1 MPNNQN
7 NWIRNIFI
15 NCIPAGVLIWA
26 LSILTASYF
35 NMAKN
40 VDAAFISSLVT
51 TVLASYGITRVEANK
66 NKNKNISSS
75 CKCDKSLNTKNKESD
90 DF

>member
-1 MPNNQN
+1 MTNNEN
-7 NWIRNIFI
+7 SWIRNILVNFV
-15 NCIPAGVLIWA
+15 PAGVLVWA
-26 LSILTASYF
+26 LSVLTASYF

-51 TVLASYGITRVEANK
+51 TVLASYGISRVEAGKDKKKMN
-66 NKNKNISSS
+66 
-75 CKCDKSLNTKNKESD
+75 CKCDKDD

>member
-1 MPNNQN
+1 MPNNEN
-7 NWIRNIFI
+7 SWIRNILVNFV
-15 NCIPAGVLIWA
+15 PAGVLVWA
-26 LSILTASYF
+26 LSVLTASYF

-51 TVLASYGITRVEANK
+51 TVLASYGISRVETNK
-66 NKNKNISSS
+66 EKKKPS
-75 CKCDKSLNTKNKESD
+75 CKCNEDN

>member
-1 MPNNQN
+1 MPNNEN
-7 NWIRNIFI
+7 SWVRNILVNFV
-15 NCIPAGVLIWA
+15 PAGVLIWA
-26 LSILTASYF
+26 LSVLTASYF

-51 TVLASYGITRVEANK
+51 TVLASYGISRVEAGKDKKKAN
-66 NKNKNISSS
+66 
-75 CKCDKSLNTKNKESD
+75 CKCDKND

>member
-1 MPNNQN
+1 MPNNEN
-7 NWIRNIFI
+7 SWVRNILVNFV
-15 NCIPAGVLIWA
+15 PAGVLVWA
-26 LSILTASYF
+26 LCVLTASYF

-51 TVLASYGITRVEANK
+51 TVLASYGISRVEANK
-66 NKNKNISSS
+66 DKQKTN
-75 CKCDKSLNTKNKESD
+75 CKCDKND

>member
-1 MPNNQN
+1 MPNNEN
-7 NWIRNIFI
+7 SWVRNILVNFV
-15 NCIPAGVLIWA
+15 PAGVLVWA
-26 LSILTASYF
+26 LSVLTASYF

-51 TVLASYGITRVEANK
+51 TVLASYGISRVEANK
-66 NKNKNISSS
+66 DKQKTN
-75 CKCDKSLNTKNKESD
+75 CKCDKND